1 MDINLGWTYLKH
13 DIDQWTWRLG
23 DMRKEDPGKRFSSQ
37 SDDNEA
43 DETFIRR
50 KIEEAV
56 VTLKVSLSGLLEDMP
71 GDSDDS
77 LDTDTGNWVLRMKD
91 RRGGYDGESLATLAH
106 KYVVWFV
113 LWNWCLI
120 YFEELAGKFEE
131 ELKGI
136 ASNIEEAAYSRKAPR
151 KCKRKPF
158 KDIDDVIIDDVII
171 ETGE

>member
-23 DMRKEDPGKRFSSQ
+23 DMRKEDPGERFSSQ
-37 SDDNEA
+37 SDDNES
-43 DETFIRR
+43 DDTFIRR

-56 VTLKVSLSGLLEDMP
+56 
-71 GDSDDS
+71 
-77 LDTDTGNWVLRMKD
+77 
-91 RRGGYDGESLATLAH
+91 ATLAH

-120 YFEELAGKFEE
+120 YFEELSVKLEE

-136 ASNIEEAAYSRKAPR
+136 ASMIEETAYSRKAPR

-158 KDIDDVIIDDVII
+158 KDIDDVIVDDVII
-171 ETGE
+171 ETGEI